1 MDGNDQPRRDKS
13 GVGVCMM
20 TALGLMLLSGHGLAQ
35 EPPGGASLEL
45 KLEVGK
51 TLAQDGIHRFANHG
65 PTIEGRDND
74 TD

>member
-1 MDGNDQPRRDKS
+1 LISGTIGRTIVDNDK
-13 GVGVCMM
+13 
-20 TALGLMLLSGHGLAQ
+20 
-35 EPPGGASLEL
+35 L
-45 KLEVGK
+45 KVGK